1 MGRTSHRLC
10 NNVCNTNTNGLTR
23 RVTMRIVYFI
33 IFIVFI
39 VSMFTVAGRINAWEK
54 ANDYP
59 YGMLCDVYNNC
70 SK

>member
-1 MGRTSHRLC
+1 MGRVSNRLC
-10 NNVCNTNTNGLTR
+10 NNVCNTNTKGLTR
-23 RVTMRIVYFI
+23 RVTMKAIAYLIVVT
-33 IFIVFI
+33 VFV

-70 SK
+70 

>member
-1 MGRTSHRLC
+1 
-10 NNVCNTNTNGLTR
+10 
-23 RVTMRIVYFI
+23 MRIVYFI
-33 IFIVFI
+33 IFTVFI

-70 SK
+70 SKQENYNGICKTCREVQEMV